1 MKVDLLRVKAERVA
15 KGYTQAQMAERMGL
29 ARDQYNKRENGK
41 ISFSADELITLADL
55 LGYSKDEIGIFLNKA
70 FPKSNNNIK
79 GKATAKL
86 LVNRKL
92 NKNNAAVIDTL
103 TAPVS

>member
-41 ISFSADELITLADL
+41 ISFSADELITLAGL
-55 LGYSKDEIGIFLNKA
+55 LGYSKDKIGIFFKRTVPETQQFN
-70 FPKSNNNIK
+70 
-79 GKATAKL
+79 
-86 LVNRKL
+86 
-92 NKNNAAVIDTL
+92 
-103 TAPVS
+103 